1 MVCVCRVRVV
11 FDEEEWRVGFVQV
24 KGEDGD
30 EDAWFN
36 GAGGEEDAAGAVWV
50 ALLLLGLSF
59 AVCFVCG
66 CVCYD
71 WCRSRNRRAE
81 YQPIASAA

>member
-1 MVCVCRVRVV
+1 MV

-24 KGEDGD
+24 KGQDGEEEWLDGEDGD
-30 EDAWFN
+30 E
-36 GAGGEEDAAGAVWV
+36 EEQGLSVVWV
-50 ALLLLGLSF
+50 ALILLGLLL
-59 AVCFVCG
+59 AVCLVCV

-71 WCRSRNRRAE
+71 WCRSRSRRSD